1 MPIEWWQSGLGLYLC
16 SLERDQLEEW
26 ALKALRPG
34 VDRATQ
40 EHGNFVTRDENFKEL
55 MFQRTDLR
63 QAILKEAEAAFGILI
78 PNEHKRMINSIQN
91 LVDWFLQRVEIAR
104 PMPTFAIPQAV
115 DLFLETYSAERAKKT
130 EQADKWKLEYK
141 EQTYNPVLHGYDW
154 SLEKDQEPH
163 AWMRLYV
170 KQQAAKM
177 LEEERKRV
185 QAEKEKVERER
196 RKQESLKALA
206 AKKAKAMAM
215 KAAMEAEKAKKLEQ

>member
-1 MPIEWWQSGLGLYLC
+1 MRGVGLRKRLRNGWRVPGGCQKCQRDGYRIPYMGIR
-16 SLERDQLEEW
+16 SLHDG
-26 ALKALRPG
+26 AGSP
-34 VDRATQ
+34 
-40 EHGNFVTRDENFKEL
+40 FK
-55 MFQRTDLR
+55 
-63 QAILKEAEAAFGILI
+63 
-78 PNEHKRMINSIQN
+78 
-91 LVDWFLQRVEIAR
+91 
-104 PMPTFAIPQAV
+104 PQA
-115 DLFLETYSAERAKKT
+115 LSCFSL
-130 EQADKWKLEYK
+130 
-141 EQTYNPVLHGYDW
+141 QTYNPVLHGYDW